1 MLDALLIKEELS
13 PDVLEAIFLQAM
25 YWSLGASLL
34 EDGRVKFDNYI
45 KYIASMP
52 TKETEAVAGQLMT
65 LLSVQTAVL
74 IMSIARTSFY
84 IGTLYCELCSL
95 VYIFLF

>member
-1 MLDALLIKEELS
+1 MLDALLVKEELS
-13 PDVLEAIFLQAM
+13 PDVLEAVFLQAM

-52 TKETEAVAGQLMT
+52 TKDTEGAVAGQFIT
-65 LLSVQTAVL
+65 LPW
-74 IMSIARTSFY
+74 FY
-84 IGTLYCELCSL
+84 LQIKF
-95 VYIFLF
+95 VNIFPFV